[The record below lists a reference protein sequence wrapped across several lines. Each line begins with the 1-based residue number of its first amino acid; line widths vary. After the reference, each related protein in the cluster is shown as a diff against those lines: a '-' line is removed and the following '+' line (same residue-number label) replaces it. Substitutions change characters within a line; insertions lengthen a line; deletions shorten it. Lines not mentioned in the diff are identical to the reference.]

1 MDRLNLGALL
11 GVTAPIWDAFLCALQ
26 VLKCLD
32 LDAAYPHL
40 HCTEVAALYTLDCL
54 SGKVFQVQ
62 VPAQATCLS
71 PQVVKCPAVIS
82 IMPCYCAL
90 ETSCILLLRQVLP
103 PDCFRSA
110 FLLHSVAVHMG
121 GLQALSLRRKCPRGL
136 PDQVLQV
143 SRVLL
148 CHITSRSYVLAAW
161 MGHAPSS
168 LA

>member
-40 HCTEVAALYTLDCL
+40 HYTEVAALYTLDCL

-71 PQVVKCPAVIS
+71 PQVLKCPAVIS
-82 IMPCYCAL
+82 IMPCYCVL

-121 GLQALSLRRKCPRGL
+121 GL
-136 PDQVLQV
+136 
-143 SRVLL
+143 
-148 CHITSRSYVLAAW
+148 
-161 MGHAPSS
+161 
-168 LA
+168 